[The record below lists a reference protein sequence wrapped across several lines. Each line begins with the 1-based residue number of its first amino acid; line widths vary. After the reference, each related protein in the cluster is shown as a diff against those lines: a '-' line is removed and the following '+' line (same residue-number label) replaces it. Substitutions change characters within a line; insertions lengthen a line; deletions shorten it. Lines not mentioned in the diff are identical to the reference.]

1 MDSQNA
7 RPGTVTLRLR
17 NSLDASRIVFLEPW
31 TDEYELKPG
40 QTCDIVAEGDL
51 SFPLEVE
58 VDAERI
64 VVYCFDS
71 KGAYMRVLSIN
82 GKSVPP

>member
-1 MDSQNA
+1 MDPRNP

-17 NSLDASRIVFLEPW
+17 NSLDAPRTVFLEPW
-31 TDEYELKPG
+31 TDEYALNPG

-51 SFPLEVE
+51 SLPLEVE

-64 VVYCFDS
+64 VVHCFDS
-71 KGAYMRVLSIN
+71 KGAFMRVLSIN
-82 GKSVPP
+82 GERVQP